1 MNEDS
6 TYSTV
11 YLFHL
16 PALKEGRLLEEQG
29 LQVRREANQRAVY
42 LGSLLN
48 NSPTR
53 EAPYEYTVQYVI
65 VLWIFVLLITLKSPF

>member
-6 TYSTV
+6 T
-11 YLFHL
+11 LFHL
-16 PALKEGRLLEEQG
+16 PALKEGRLLEEHG

-48 NSPTR
+48 NSPTK
-53 EAPYEYTVQYVI
+53 EAPYEYM
-65 VLWIFVLLITLKSPF
+65 LLFSRIFVPLITLKSQF

>member
-1 MNEDS
+1 MK
-6 TYSTV
+6 TLHTV

-42 LGSLLN
+42 LGSLFN

-53 EAPYEYTVQYVI
+53 EAPYTN
-65 VLWIFVLLITLKSPF
+65 IFYCLLFP

>member
-1 MNEDS
+1 MK
-6 TYSTV
+6 TLLTLHTV

-29 LQVRREANQRAVY
+29 LQVRREANQGAVY

-53 EAPYEYTVQYVI
+53 EAPYEYLLLFI
-65 VLWIFVLLITLKSPF
+65 VPLITLESPS

>member
-1 MNEDS
+1 MK
-6 TYSTV
+6 TLHTV

-42 LGSLLN
+42 LGSLLK
-48 NSPTR
+48 NSPKR
-53 EAPYEYTVQYVI
+53 EAPYEYM
-65 VLWIFVLLITLKSPF
+65 